1 MQFVKDGPDIPDRL
15 LQWQEEGR
23 VVFFCGAGISYPA
36 GLPNFPGL
44 VEKTYQKCTA
54 TRTAVQNAAI
64 KAKQYDIAVG
74 LLESYVQEGRIIV
87 RQAIAEILKPDLTRA
102 NAKATQE
109 ALLQLGKTRK
119 GQTRLVTTN
128 FDRLFEEVIS
138 GMANRIPTYKAP
150 LLPVPKAKWDGLV
163 YLHGLLTEKPTES
176 DLNCLVVTSGDFGL
190 AYLNERWAAR
200 FVSELFQNYTVCFVG
215 YSIND
220 PVLRYMMDALAAD
233 RQQGESPPE
242 MFAFG
247 SFQDEE
253 EQDRE
258 LEWKAK
264 NVTPILYREDE
275 GHTLLHRTLRAW
287 AETYRDGISGKERI
301 VDECAAALP
310 LTGTKQDDFVGRLL
324 WALSDDSGL
333 PARRFADYVPTPSLD
348 WLEPFSEDRFYSRD
362 LPRFGVF
369 PKATSD
375 DKPNFSLIHRPS
387 PHDLSPR
394 MSLFDGR
401 AYRTGWDKVMTQVAR
416 WLSRHLDNPKLLL
429 WLAKR
434 NGILHDE
441 LKIWIERALEEVADL
456 ERRNDKDGLAKLAAQ
471 GPNSIPSP
479 AMRTLWRLLLTGR
492 IRSPL
497 SDTSLFGWKERFQ
510 RDGLTASI
518 RFDLRRS
525 LTPYVMLSDP
535 IGFDSEAEEVD
546 GTPSIR
552 NLVESEIV
560 LATKYAHSMF
570 DELNNVDS
578 WIAAL
583 PLLLEDFSAL
593 LRDALDLMNELGRAE
608 DESDLS
614 YLHQP
619 SIADHPQNQDFRDWT
634 ILIDLTRDAWIE
646 TAKNDR
652 QSAAEIADRWF
663 RTPYPIFRRLAFFA
677 ATQPDVISP
686 DKATRWLLD
695 RNCWWLWSIETERE
709 SFRLLVGLATKASPS
724 DMTALQQA
732 ILIGPPR
739 TMFKADISEERWSQL
754 VDREVWLRLA
764 KLSEAGAQ
772 LGTTSRRA
780 LDGLA
785 SSYPEWRLS
794 VDQRDEFP
802 VWMGDASWVGED
814 SEMFPIIPTPYSG
827 RDLVEWIRKYPS
839 TDSWK
844 QDEWKDRCRK
854 KFRTAAFAL
863 LKLARNGE
871 WPTDRWAEAL
881 QAWNEKD
888 LVNRSWRYVAPAIV
902 EMPVE
907 KISEIAHGVSSWMQ
921 VAAQEFDRHEGMFF
935 KLADR
940 LLDLDTQSGVLTEE
954 PVMLA
959 INHPV
964 GHVTQALLTW
974 WFRKEL
980 EDGQGLPEVLRER
993 FTRLCDTT
1001 VERFRHGRVLLASRV
1016 ITIFRVDK
1024 DWSQVHLL
1032 PLFDWTTSEIEAMS
1046 AWEGFLWS
1054 PRLYRPL
1061 LEELKG
1067 QFLDTARHFSALG
1080 KHDGQYAAILTYA
1093 SLDPGDVFS
1102 VAELA
1107 HAVASLP
1114 SDGLNDVVTTL
1125 VRALEGSGD
1134 QKTAYWD
1141 NRISPYL
1148 ENIWPKTAAAS
1159 TPQIAGQFARL
1170 CIAAGER
1177 FPEAF
1182 AQLHIWIRQP
1192 TNPDFLANRLHESG
1206 LCVMHPETALDF
1218 LSVVLGDHVQWIWRY
1233 ETDCLR
1239 EIQNAAPQLAADQR
1253 FVRLVEFVRGRGAE
1267 WP

>member
-36 GLPNFPGL
+36 DLPNFSGL
-44 VEKTYQKCTA
+44 VEKVYQKCTA
-54 TRTAVQNAAI
+54 TRTAVQSAAI
-64 KAKQYDIAVG
+64 EAGQYDIAVG
-74 LLESYVQEGRIIV
+74 LLEGHVQEGRMIV
-87 RQAIAEILKPDLTRA
+87 RQAIAEVLKPNLTLV

-109 ALLQLGKTRK
+109 ALLLLGKTRK

-138 GMANRIPTYKAP
+138 GLTDRIPTYKAP

-200 FVSELFQNYTVCFVG
+200 FVSELFRNYTVCFVG

-233 RQQGESPPE
+233 RLQGESPPE

-247 SFQDEE
+247 AFQEGK

-264 NVTPILYREDE
+264 NVTPILYRENE
-275 GHTLLHRTLRAW
+275 GHTLLHGTLRAW

-310 LTGTKQDDFVGRLL
+310 LAGTKQDDFVGRLL

-348 WLEPFSEDRFYSRD
+348 WLEPFSEDRFYTRD

-369 PKATSD
+369 PKVTKD
-375 DKPNFSLIHRPS
+375 DKPTFSLVHRPS
-387 PHDLSPR
+387 PYDLSPR
-394 MSLFDGR
+394 MSLFDGGV
-401 AYRTGWDKVMTQVAR
+401 YRGGWDKVMTQVAR
-416 WLSRHLDNPKLLL
+416 WLTRHLDNPKLLL
-429 WLAKR
+429 WLVKR
-434 NGILHDE
+434 NGSLHGE
-441 LKIWIERALEEVADL
+441 LKTWIERALEEVADL
-456 ERRNDKDGLAKLAAQ
+456 ERKNDRDGLARLSAQ
-471 GPNSIPSP
+471 GPDAIPSS

-492 IRSPL
+492 IRSPS

-525 LTPYVMLSDP
+525 LTPYVALSDP
-535 IGFDSEAEEVD
+535 MGFGSEPEEVESA
-546 GTPSIR
+546 PSVKNI
-552 NLVESEIV
+552 VESEIV
-560 LATKYAHSMF
+560 LATNYAHSMF
-570 DELNNVDS
+570 DELKNADI
-578 WIAAL
+578 WRAAL
-583 PLLLEDFSAL
+583 PSLLEDFSAL

-619 SIADHPQNQDFRDWT
+619 SIADHPQNRDFRDWT
-634 ILIDLTRDAWIE
+634 ILIELTRDAWIE
-646 TAKNDR
+646 AAKSDTR
-652 QSAAEIADRWF
+652 GAAAIADRWF

-677 ATQPDVISP
+677 ATQPDIIPS
-686 DKATRWLLD
+686 DKATSWLLD
-695 RNCWWLWSIETERE
+695 RNSWWLWSIETERE
-709 SFRLLVGLATKASPS
+709 SFRLLVDLATRASPE
-724 DMTALQQA
+724 DLTALQEA
-732 ILIGPPR
+732 ILLGPPR
-739 TMFKADISEERWSQL
+739 TMFKSNISQERWSQL
-754 VDREVWLRLA
+754 VDREVWLRLV
-764 KLSEAGAQ
+764 KLSDAGAQ
-772 LGTTSRRA
+772 LNITSRRT

-785 SSYPEWRLS
+785 SSYPEWRLT
-794 VDQRDEFP
+794 VDQREEFP
-802 VWMGDASWVGED
+802 VWMGGGWVGED
-814 SEMFPIIPTPYSG
+814 SEMFPVIPTPYSWKE
-827 RDLVEWIRKYPS
+827 LVEWLRTYPS

-844 QDEWKDRCRK
+844 QDEWKERCRK
-854 KFRTAAFAL
+854 NFRAAAFAL
-863 LKLARNGE
+863 LQLARNGE
-871 WPTDRWAEAL
+871 WPTDRWADAL

-888 LVNRSWRYVAPAIV
+888 LVRRSWRYMAPAVI
-902 EMPVE
+902 EMPAE
-907 KISEIAHGVSSWMQ
+907 KLLEIAHGASSWMQ
-921 VAAQEFDRHEGMFF
+921 AAAEEFDHHEKMFF
-935 KLADR
+935 QLADR
-940 LLDLDTQSGVLTEE
+940 LLDLDTQSGVLTDE

-964 GHVTQALLTW
+964 GHVTQALLAW

-980 EDGQGLPEVLRER
+980 EDGQGLPDVLRER
-993 FTRLCDTT
+993 FSRLCDTS

-1016 ITIFRVDK
+1016 ITIFRVDR
-1024 DWSQVHLL
+1024 DWSQVYLL
-1032 PLFDWTTSEIEAMS
+1032 PLFDWATSEVEAVS

-1067 QFLDTARHFSALG
+1067 QFLDTARHFNALG

-1107 HAVASLP
+1107 QAAGSLP
-1114 SDGLNDVVTTL
+1114 SDGLKDVAATL

-1134 QKTAYWD
+1134 QRTAHWD

-1148 ENIWPKTAAAS
+1148 KSIWPKTATAA

-1182 AQLHIWIRQP
+1182 AQLRIWIREP
-1192 TNPDFLANRLHESG
+1192 TNADFLASRLHESG
-1206 LCVMHPETALDF
+1206 LCARYPETALDF

-1233 ETDCLR
+1233 EADCLR
-1239 EIQNAAPQLAADQR
+1239 EIQNAAPQLATDQR
-1253 FVRLVEFVRGRGAE
+1253 FARLVEFVRGRGGQ